1 MRRLF
6 LGWIACGLLIPI
18 AAAQEPPAGQAPG
31 QYGQRGG
38 MRMGGMMG
46 RGMMGTV
53 TEVAADH
60 FTIKNEAGESR
71 TVNYS
76 ANTRFV
82 KQPSTRQ
89 TQNGERMPMQQ
100 IAASDIKVGDAIAAN
115 GEVDASGN
123 SVGAMLVVQL
133 DPQRAQQMR
142 EMQANFGKTWLMG
155 KVTAINETKLT
166 LKSPIDNTQHT
177 FVVDE
182 NTTFRKRRDPVTLA
196 DVQVGDNVRVD
207 GAVKEGV
214 FTATTV
220 NLMGM
225 PPARGGPMM
234 PPPGSAPPQ

>member
-142 EMQANFGKTWLMG
+142 EMQANFGKTWLTG
-155 KVTAINETKLT
+155 AFPEIWLFVLGALFVLT
-166 LKSPIDNTQHT
+166 TLVFPRGIVGLFRQPRRPASPG
-177 FVVDE
+177 
-182 NTTFRKRRDPVTLA
+182 RGSSWRSSPPRASPSRRPV
-196 DVQVGDNVRVD
+196 
-207 GAVKEGV
+207 E
-214 FTATTV
+214 
-220 NLMGM
+220 
-225 PPARGGPMM
+225 
-234 PPPGSAPPQ
+234 PGSRSPGWRSTARRRRGRSPGA